1 VIVVGGGLIGTAI
14 ARGLARRG
22 CHVRLVG
29 DDRPGT
35 ASPVAAGMLA
45 PVTEAVPTELG
56 LAHLNLDSLQRYAT
70 FAEQLTADTGLEIGL
85 RKVPT
90 VSVGFDSDDAAR
102 LADLASVLTD
112 AGLEATS
119 CTGREVRRHVPLL
132 APQVRAG
139 LLVPGDWSV
148 DNRLLWRALRAD
160 AELAGV
166 ERITDTVT
174 EVVVDADRCTGV
186 RLASGPELR
195 SEVVVWAAGAW
206 SARVPLPFE
215 LPVRPVKGQVVRLR
229 AGSLPVPGCTVRAF
243 VRGFDIY
250 LVPRESGEVVVG
262 ASSEDRGFE
271 IAPTAGPVHD
281 LLRDAR
287 TVLPIT
293 AEYEFA
299 EVNVGFRP
307 ASASHTPILGPTPV
321 DGLVAATGH
330 HRNGVLLTPITAEL
344 ITDLVVDGHWP
355 ALGSAFNP
363 YTDPTP
369 NHRAPQEVAP

>member
-1 VIVVGGGLIGTAI
+1 MIVVGGGLIGTAV

-22 CHVRLVG
+22 ARVRLVT
-29 DDRPGT
+29 DDRRGT

-56 LAHLNLDSLQRYAT
+56 LAQLNLASLQRYGE
-70 FAEQLTADTGLEIGL
+70 FADQLASDTGREVGL
-85 RKVPT
+85 RRVPT

-102 LADLASVLTD
+102 LVDLAGVLER
-112 AGLEATS
+112 AGLEAVS

-148 DNRLLWRALRAD
+148 DNRLLWQALRAD
-160 AELAGV
+160 AERAGV
-166 ERITDTVT
+166 EFIADTVT
-174 EVVVDADRCTGV
+174 MPTIIDGRCTGAT
-186 RLASGPELR
+186 LDSGPTLTGD
-195 SEVVVWAAGAW
+195 VVVWAAGAW
-206 SARVPLPFE
+206 SGQVPLPFE
-215 LPVRPVKGQVVRLR
+215 LPVRPVKGQVVRLH
-229 AGSLPVPGCTVRAF
+229 AGSQPVPDCTVRAF

-250 LVPRESGEVVVG
+250 LVPRASGEVVIG

-271 IAPTAGPVHD
+271 TTPTAGPVHD

-287 TVLPIT
+287 TVLPVT

-299 EVNVGFRP
+299 EVSVGFRP
-307 ASASHTPILGPTPV
+307 ASASHTPILGRSPV
-321 DGLVAATGH
+321 DGLVIATGH

-344 ITDLVVDGHWP
+344 ITNLVIEDEWP
-355 ALGSAFNP
+355 ELGAACNP
-363 YTDPTP
+363 YTESGPVPTT
-369 NHRAPQEVAP
+369 HQKEAP

>member
-1 VIVVGGGLIGTAI
+1 MIVVGGGLIGTAI

-22 CHVRLVG
+22 AQVRLVT

-45 PVTEAVPTELG
+45 PVTEAVPTEIG
-56 LAHLNLDSLQRYAT
+56 LAGLNLASLQRYGE
-70 FAEQLTADTGLEIGL
+70 FADRLSSDTGRDVGL
-85 RKVPT
+85 RRVPT

-102 LADLASVLTD
+102 LADLAAMLEH
-112 AGLEATS
+112 AGLEAIS
-119 CTGREVRRHVPLL
+119 CTGREARRHVPLL

-139 LLVPGDWSV
+139 LLVPGDWSI

-166 ERITDTVT
+166 ELLTGTVT
-174 EVVVDADRCTGV
+174 EVALTDGRCTGV
-186 RLASGPELR
+186 TLASGSTIS
-195 SEVVVWAAGAW
+195 SEQVVWAAGAW
-206 SARVPLPFE
+206 SGQVPLPFE

-229 AGSLPVPGCTVRAF
+229 AGSLPVPACTVRAF
-243 VRGFDIY
+243 VRGFEVY
-250 LVPRESGEVVVG
+250 LVPRESGEVVIG

-271 IAPTAGPVHD
+271 TTPSAGAVHD

-299 EVNVGFRP
+299 EVNVGLRP
-307 ASASHTPILGPTPV
+307 ASANHSPILGPTPV

-330 HRNGVLLTPITAEL
+330 HRNGVLLTPVTAEL
-344 ITDLVVDGHWP
+344 ITNLIVDGEWP
-355 ALGSAFNP
+355 ELAAAFNP
-363 YTDPTP
+363 WPGPDRSTQ
-369 NHRAPQEVAP
+369 QEVAP